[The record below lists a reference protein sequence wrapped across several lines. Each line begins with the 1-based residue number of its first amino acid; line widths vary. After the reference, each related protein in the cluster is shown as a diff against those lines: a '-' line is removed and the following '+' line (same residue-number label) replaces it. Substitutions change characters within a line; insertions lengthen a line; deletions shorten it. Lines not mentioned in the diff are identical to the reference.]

1 MSKKAILAVSF
12 GTSYHETME
21 KTIGF
26 IEKKISEK
34 YREYD
39 IFRAFTSSIIVKKLK
54 GEGFDINGVKDELNR
69 ILNLGYE
76 ECYIQPTHM
85 IAGIEYEKV
94 LREAEEFKDKFK
106 VLKIGKPLFQTTNDL
121 KKLVKILGENVEF
134 NDGEAVVLMGHGSE
148 HCVNTVYAALDYMF
162 KDFGY
167 ENFFVGTVE
176 AYPDLETVLKF
187 VKAKK
192 YKKAVLMPL
201 LMVAGDHALNDMAGD
216 EDDSWVNIFN
226 SNGVEARAVVKG
238 IGEYAQVAEIY
249 IEHIQEYLNI

>member
-121 KKLVKILGENVEF
+121 KNLVKILGENVEF

-238 IGEYAQVAEIY
+238 IGEYAQVAEMY

>member
-34 YREYD
+34 YRECD

-238 IGEYAQVAEIY
+238 IGEYAQVAEMY

>member
-1 MSKKAILAVSF
+1 MSKKAILVVSF

-34 YREYD
+34 YKEYD

-238 IGEYAQVAEIY
+238 IGEYAQVAEMY

>member
-54 GEGFDINGVKDELNR
+54 GEGFEINGVRDELNR

-238 IGEYAQVAEIY
+238 IGEYAQVAEMY

>member
-1 MSKKAILAVSF
+1 M
-12 GTSYHETME
+12 
-21 KTIGF
+21 
-26 IEKKISEK
+26 
-34 YREYD
+34 
-39 IFRAFTSSIIVKKLK
+39 
-54 GEGFDINGVKDELNR
+54 
-69 ILNLGYE
+69 
-76 ECYIQPTHM
+76 
-85 IAGIEYEKV
+85 
-94 LREAEEFKDKFK
+94 
-106 VLKIGKPLFQTTNDL
+106 

-187 VKAKK
+187 VKTKK

-238 IGEYAQVAEIY
+238 IGEYAQVAEMY

>member
-26 IEKKISEK
+26 IEKKVSEK

-238 IGEYAQVAEIY
+238 IGEYAQVAEMY

>member
-106 VLKIGKPLFQTTNDL
+106 VLKIGKPLFQTTDDL

-238 IGEYAQVAEIY
+238 IGEYAQVAEMY

>member
-26 IEKKISEK
+26 IEKKISEQ

-54 GEGFDINGVKDELNR
+54 GEGFEINGVKDELNR

-106 VLKIGKPLFQTTNDL
+106 VLKTGKPLFQTTDDL

-238 IGEYAQVAEIY
+238 IGEYAQVAEMY
-249 IEHIQEYLNI
+249 IEHIREYLNI

>member
-1 MSKKAILAVSF
+1 MSKKAILAASF

-238 IGEYAQVAEIY
+238 IGEYAQVAEMY

>member
-34 YREYD
+34 YIEYY
-39 IFRAFTSSIIVKKLK
+39 ILRAFTSSIIVKKLK

-121 KKLVKILGENVEF
+121 KKLVKILGENIEF

-238 IGEYAQVAEIY
+238 IGEYAQVAEMY

>member
-106 VLKIGKPLFQTTNDL
+106 VLKISKPLFQTTNDL

-238 IGEYAQVAEIY
+238 IGEYAQVAEMY

>member
-106 VLKIGKPLFQTTNDL
+106 VLKI
-121 KKLVKILGENVEF
+121 I
-134 NDGEAVVLMGHGSE
+134 
-148 HCVNTVYAALDYMF
+148 
-162 KDFGY
+162 
-167 ENFFVGTVE
+167 
-176 AYPDLETVLKF
+176 
-187 VKAKK
+187 
-192 YKKAVLMPL
+192 
-201 LMVAGDHALNDMAGD
+201 
-216 EDDSWVNIFN
+216 
-226 SNGVEARAVVKG
+226 
-238 IGEYAQVAEIY
+238 
-249 IEHIQEYLNI
+249 

>member
-34 YREYD
+34 YKDYD
-39 IFRAFTSSIIVKKLK
+39 VFRAFTSSIIVKKLK

-238 IGEYAQVAEIY
+238 IGEYAQVAEMY
-249 IEHIQEYLNI
+249 IEHIREYLNI

>member
-34 YREYD
+34 YRECD

-54 GEGFDINGVKDELNR
+54 CEGFDINGVKDELNR

-94 LREAEEFKDKFK
+94 LREAEEFKNKFK
-106 VLKIGKPLFQTTNDL
+106 VLKVGKPLFQTTEDL
-121 KKLVKILGENVEF
+121 KKLVKILGENVKYS
-134 NDGEAVVLMGHGSE
+134 DGEAVVLMGHGSE

-187 VKAKK
+187 VKAKG

-216 EDDSWVNIFN
+216 DDDSWVNIFN

-249 IEHIQEYLNI
+249 IEHIKEYLNI

>member
-121 KKLVKILGENVEF
+121 KKLVKILGENIEF

-238 IGEYAQVAEIY
+238 IGEYAQVAEMY

>member
-39 IFRAFTSSIIVKKLK
+39 VFRAFTSSIIVKKLK

-238 IGEYAQVAEIY
+238 IGEYAQVAEMY

>member
-106 VLKIGKPLFQTTNDL
+106 VLKIGKPLFQTTDDL
-121 KKLVKILGENVEF
+121 KNLVKILGENVEF

-238 IGEYAQVAEIY
+238 IGEYAQVAEMY

>member
-94 LREAEEFKDKFK
+94 LKEAEEFKDKFK

-238 IGEYAQVAEIY
+238 IGEYAQVAEMY

>member
-238 IGEYAQVAEIY
+238 IGEYAQVAEMY

>member
-85 IAGIEYEKV
+85 IAGNRVRKSIK
-94 LREAEEFKDKFK
+94 RSRR
-106 VLKIGKPLFQTTNDL
+106 I
-121 KKLVKILGENVEF
+121 
-134 NDGEAVVLMGHGSE
+134 
-148 HCVNTVYAALDYMF
+148 
-162 KDFGY
+162 
-167 ENFFVGTVE
+167 
-176 AYPDLETVLKF
+176 
-187 VKAKK
+187 
-192 YKKAVLMPL
+192 
-201 LMVAGDHALNDMAGD
+201 
-216 EDDSWVNIFN
+216 
-226 SNGVEARAVVKG
+226 
-238 IGEYAQVAEIY
+238 
-249 IEHIQEYLNI
+249 

>member
-121 KKLVKILGENVEF
+121 KKLVKILGENIEF

-238 IGEYAQVAEIY
+238 IGEYVQVAEMY

>member
-85 IAGIEYEKV
+85 IAGIEYEKL

-238 IGEYAQVAEIY
+238 IGEYAQVAEMY

>member
-85 IAGIEYEKV
+85 IAGIEYEKI

-238 IGEYAQVAEIY
+238 IGEYAQVAEMY